1 MRIADLTL
9 AFLDQ
14 HPQALPLDGRAD
26 AEVRVWLGGHVA
38 ARNLAAGK
46 LDDPS
51 PYAMPDHVLGRGAR
65 YSLDEIGD
73 ALKTLAAW
81 YSNANAALMG
91 VQQHLAARRL
101 KAPPVRCW
109 PHDFDLDCAVALP
122 RGRTMGIGYSPGDEF
137 CDEPYF
143 YTSMWPEP
151 SIPGLPLLPAM
162 AHWHTYKFLA
172 ALAPAHK
179 IVAAH
184 DQGAYVQQFL
194 DVSVAA
200 ALTRCVSGATELRSA
215 IRRRPAIFLANLEHR
230 AHGRLLCARELIF
243 VAGGRIW
250 HTSRQVRYDEGAF
263 AVSWGAGLPGRA
275 ARR

>member
-1 MRIADLTL
+1 MAWQSVPRANFMFLHAARLQAHYAAQWLARAARAYVPAQPHDRHTSLGWDDAFGGLTTHPLPDGSRLGLRIADLTL

-14 HPQALPLDGRAD
+14 HPQALALDGRAD
-26 AEVRVWLGGHVA
+26 AEVRTWLGGHIA

-46 LDDPS
+46 LDDPL
-51 PYAMPDHVLGRGAR
+51 PYTMPDHVLALGAR
-65 YSLDEIGD
+65 YSLDELGD
-73 ALKTLAAW
+73 ALAVLSKW
-81 YSNANAALMG
+81 YANSNAALAG
-91 VQQHLAARRL
+91 VQKHLAARKL

-109 PHDFDLDCAVALP
+109 PHHFDFDCPVDLG
-122 RGRTMGIGYSPGDEF
+122 RGRTMGIGYCPGDEF

-200 ALTRCVSGATELRSA
+200 ALNAMR
-215 IRRRPAIFLANLEHR
+215 
-230 AHGRLLCARELIF
+230 
-243 VAGGRIW
+243 
-250 HTSRQVRYDEGAF
+250 
-263 AVSWGAGLPGRA
+263 
-275 ARR
+275 